1 MGVKVFFDNLG
12 LRAKLLL
19 MMFSLLLLTLASLFV
34 LYWQAERAL
43 IDQVEKHT
51 MDLSTAIQISV
62 ERLTSKERT
71 DEARLQDYVN
81 RLQRKGVNEISI
93 ISNEKEIIASSNPKR
108 VGATIDPKRRDLFIT
123 ARLGEAFTAE
133 KGQKNYN
140 LIVPIVVGNQRMGYA
155 LISLVLDDFAHISRF
170 NFIKRLI
177 VTVLVFGVGIVA
189 SLILSWKYT
198 KPIGQVVRAARRV
211 AQGDLRETLPVERRD
226 EIGQLTESFNDM
238 VAKLR
243 VNKELENRLHHAERL
258 SSIGQL
264 ASGIAH
270 EIRNPLNFINLS
282 IDHFQSRFPPLDPR
296 SREEFTYLVSA
307 VKTEIH
313 RLDTMITN
321 FLTYGRPLR
330 LQPRPCDITPLLDDV
345 ARMAEGKAKEQGV
358 KIERGYPAEL
368 PRVLVDGEQIKT
380 CFVNVLVNAFQAM
393 PQGGKLSIDARLV
406 NPHSAPQSPQLSG
419 ESGRANIEG
428 LGSTRIEESPQ
439 LAGGFFKG
447 ADPSTPSP
455 LSGNG
460 RWVEVSFRDT
470 GCGIASD
477 DLSKVFEPY
486 FTTKEV
492 GIGLGL
498 ALTKK
503 IVEEHGGLIAL
514 DSVREQGTTV
524 RIRLPVEGQA

>member
-1 MGVKVFFDNLG
+1 MKAFFDSLS

-43 IDQVEKHT
+43 ILQVEKHT

-62 ERLTSKERT
+62 ERLTSRGRT
-71 DEARLQDYVN
+71 DEARLQDYVA
-81 RLQRKGVNEISI
+81 RLQRKGVKEISI
-93 ISNEKEIIASSNPKR
+93 VSNEEEVIASSNPTR
-108 VGATIDPKRRDLFIT
+108 VGATIDPNRRDLFIT
-123 ARLGEAFTAE
+123 ARLGETL
-133 KGQKNYN
+133 GTGTVQKTYN

-155 LISLVLDDFAHISRF
+155 LISMVLDDFAYISRF

-177 VTVLVFGVGIVA
+177 ATVLVFGVGIVA

-198 KPIGQVVRAARRV
+198 MPIDRVVQAARRV
-211 AQGDLRETLPVERRD
+211 AHGDLRETLPVERQD
-226 EIGQLTESFNDM
+226 EIGQLTASFNDM

-243 VNKELENRLHHAERL
+243 ANKELESRLHQAERL

-282 IDHFQSRFPPLDPR
+282 IDHLQSRFPPAE
-296 SREEFTYLVSA
+296 SGAREEFTYLVSA

-321 FLTYGRPLR
+321 FLTYGKPLK
-330 LQPRPCDITPLLDDV
+330 LEPRPCDLLPLLDDV
-345 ARMAEGKAKEQGV
+345 ARMAGGKAKEQG
-358 KIERGYPAEL
+358 IEFERGYPPEL
-368 PRVLVDGEQIKT
+368 PRVLVDGEQIKNS
-380 CFVNVLVNAFQAM
+380 FVNVLVNAFQAM
-393 PQGGKLSIDARLV
+393 PQGGRLSIGARQV
-406 NPHSAPQSPQLSG
+406 S
-419 ESGRANIEG
+419 
-428 LGSTRIEESPQ
+428 
-439 LAGGFFKG
+439 G
-447 ADPSTPSP
+447 ADPSSGSP
-455 LSGNG
+455 LSSNG

-477 DLSKVFEPY
+477 DLPRVFEPY

-503 IVEEHGGLIAL
+503 IVEEHGGSIAL
-514 DSVREQGTTV
+514 DSALDEGTTV
-524 RIRLPVEGQA
+524 RIRLPVVEEA

>member
-1 MGVKVFFDNLG
+1 MRVLFDNLG

-34 LYWQAERAL
+34 LYWYAERAL

-81 RLQRKGVNEISI
+81 RLQQKGVKEISI
-93 ISNEKEIIASSNPKR
+93 VSNEEEVIASSNPKR
-108 VGATIDPKRRDLFIT
+108 VGAAIDPRQRDLFIT
-123 ARLGEAFTAE
+123 ARLGETLATE

-140 LIVPIVVGNQRMGYA
+140 LIVPIVVGNQRTGYA
-155 LISLVLDDFAHISRF
+155 LISMVLDDFAQISRL
-170 NFIKRLI
+170 NFVKRLV
-177 VTVLVFGVGIVA
+177 VTVLVFGLGIVA

-198 KPIGQVVRAARRV
+198 RPIDQVVQAARRV
-211 AQGDLRETLPVERRD
+211 AQGDLQESVPVERHD
-226 EIGQLTESFNDM
+226 EIGELTTSFNDM

-243 VNKELENRLHHAERL
+243 ANKELEHRLHQAERL

-282 IDHFQSRFPPLDPR
+282 IDHLQSRFSPTDPR
-296 SREEFTYLVSA
+296 SREEFTHLVSW

-313 RLDTMITN
+313 RLNTMITN
-321 FLTYGRPLR
+321 FLNYGKPLK
-330 LQPRPCDITPLLDDV
+330 LEPRPCDLAPLLHDV
-345 ARMAEGKAKEQGV
+345 VSMASGKAEEQGIA
-358 KIERGYPAEL
+358 IERDSSVDL

-393 PQGGKLSIDARLV
+393 PSGGRLSITTALV
-406 NPHSAPQSPQLSG
+406 NGTDPATSMPPA
-419 ESGRANIEG
+419 
-428 LGSTRIEESPQ
+428 GSE
-439 LAGGFFKG
+439 
-447 ADPSTPSP
+447 
-455 LSGNG
+455 
-460 RWVEVSFRDT
+460 RWVEVRFQDT
-470 GCGIASD
+470 GCGIASE
-477 DLSKVFEPY
+477 DLAKVFEPY

-503 IVEEHGGLIAL
+503 IVEEHGGVIAL
-514 DSVREQGTTV
+514 DSVHAQGTAV
-524 RIRLPVEGQA
+524 SIRLPVEEQA

>member
-1 MGVKVFFDNLG
+1 MKAFFDSLS
-12 LRAKLLL
+12 LRAKLFL

-43 IDQVEKHT
+43 ILQVEKHT

-62 ERLTSKERT
+62 ERLTSKGRT
-71 DEARLQDYVN
+71 DEARLQDYVA
-81 RLQRKGVNEISI
+81 RLQRKGVKEVSI
-93 ISNEKEIIASSNPKR
+93 VSNEQEVIASSNPTR
-108 VGATIDPKRRDLFIT
+108 VGATIDPNRRDLFIT
-123 ARLGEAFTAE
+123 ARLGETLGAGTV
-133 KGQKNYN
+133 KKTYN

-155 LISLVLDDFAHISRF
+155 LISMVLDDFAYISRF

-177 VTVLVFGVGIVA
+177 ATVLVFGVGIVA

-198 KPIGQVVRAARRV
+198 MPIDRVVQAARRV
-211 AQGDLRETLPVERRD
+211 AHGDLRETLPVERQD

-243 VNKELENRLHHAERL
+243 ANKELESRLHQAERL

-282 IDHFQSRFPPLDPR
+282 IDHLQSRFPPADPGA
-296 SREEFTYLVSA
+296 REEFAYLVSA

-321 FLTYGRPLR
+321 FLTYGKPLK
-330 LQPRPCDITPLLDDV
+330 LEPRPCDLLPLLDDV
-345 ARMAEGKAKEQGV
+345 ARMAGGKAKEQG
-358 KIERGYPAEL
+358 IEFERGYPPEL
-368 PRVLVDGEQIKT
+368 PRVLVDGEQIKNS
-380 CFVNVLVNAFQAM
+380 FVNVLVNAFQAM
-393 PQGGKLSIDARLV
+393 PQGGRLSIAARQV
-406 NPHSAPQSPQLSG
+406 S
-419 ESGRANIEG
+419 
-428 LGSTRIEESPQ
+428 
-439 LAGGFFKG
+439 G
-447 ADPSTPSP
+447 ADPSSGSP
-455 LSGNG
+455 LSSNG

-477 DLSKVFEPY
+477 DLPRVFEPY

-503 IVEEHGGLIAL
+503 IVEEHGGSIAL
-514 DSVREQGTTV
+514 DSALDEGTTV
-524 RIRLPVEGQA
+524 RIRLPVGEEA

>member
-1 MGVKVFFDNLG
+1 MKAFFDSLS

-43 IDQVEKHT
+43 ILQVEKHT

-62 ERLTSKERT
+62 ERLTSKGRT
-71 DEARLQDYVN
+71 DEARLQDYVA
-81 RLQRKGVNEISI
+81 RLQRKGVKEISI
-93 ISNEKEIIASSNPKR
+93 VSNEEEVIASSNPTR
-108 VGATIDPKRRDLFIT
+108 VGATIDPNRRDLFIT
-123 ARLGEAFTAE
+123 ARLGETLGAGTV
-133 KGQKNYN
+133 QKTYN

-155 LISLVLDDFAHISRF
+155 LISMVLDDFAYISRF

-177 VTVLVFGVGIVA
+177 ATVLVFGVGIVA

-198 KPIGQVVRAARRV
+198 MPIDRVVQAARRV
-211 AQGDLRETLPVERRD
+211 AQGDLRETLPVERQD
-226 EIGQLTESFNDM
+226 EIGQLTASFNDM

-243 VNKELENRLHHAERL
+243 ANKELESRLYQAERL

-282 IDHFQSRFPPLDPR
+282 IDHLQSRFPPAD
-296 SREEFTYLVSA
+296 SGAREEFTYLVSA

-321 FLTYGRPLR
+321 FLTYGKPLR
-330 LQPRPCDITPLLDDV
+330 LEPRPCDLLPLLDDV
-345 ARMAEGKAKEQGV
+345 ARMAGGKAKEQG
-358 KIERGYPAEL
+358 IEFERGYPPEL
-368 PRVLVDGEQIKT
+368 PRVLVDGEQIKNS
-380 CFVNVLVNAFQAM
+380 FVNVLVNAFQAM
-393 PQGGKLSIDARLV
+393 PQGGRLSIAARQV
-406 NPHSAPQSPQLSG
+406 S
-419 ESGRANIEG
+419 
-428 LGSTRIEESPQ
+428 
-439 LAGGFFKG
+439 G
-447 ADPSTPSP
+447 ADPSSGSP
-455 LSGNG
+455 LSSNG

-477 DLSKVFEPY
+477 DLPRVFEPY

-503 IVEEHGGLIAL
+503 IVEEHGGSIAL
-514 DSVREQGTTV
+514 DSALDEGTTV
-524 RIRLPVEGQA
+524 RIRLPVVEEA